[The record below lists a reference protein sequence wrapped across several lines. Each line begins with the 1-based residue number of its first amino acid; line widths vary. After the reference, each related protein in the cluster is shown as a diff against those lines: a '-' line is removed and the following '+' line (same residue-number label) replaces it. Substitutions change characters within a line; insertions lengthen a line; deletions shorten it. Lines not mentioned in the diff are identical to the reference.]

1 MAATYFGTSTDNF
14 SRTVNSTTARFYRDE
29 EKNIL
34 QRRRL
39 TAALQAKGQIKKN
52 EFGDELKWP
61 VRYKRTKL
69 VVIGDVV
76 NLNFPR
82 QNKNKTA
89 VLPWAGYAV
98 TDSISEKEKV
108 LNKGEAAIIRQVS
121 EIMSRLKED
130 MSDQFGLEL
139 YKDSAANPGR
149 IAGAETMFTGA
160 GASTGANNKVMV
172 PAATYAGHSTARG
185 LLGTWTGTWPDGSG
199 DAQYDWWSPII
210 LDENGSGWTGTNW
223 SDAALEILRYGIFA
237 IERTT
242 KPLDMVMLTRSAYT
256 TFVTQL
262 EGKEK
267 IYTER
272 SPSNSLLV
280 KLGFG
285 SVSNFEGVDIT
296 WEEGVNTGDSTAY
309 GYGCT
314 FDTMKIC
321 TPNKQL
327 FEPAPIDFK
336 IESLSDRYLVR
347 FWGQLR
353 SNPRNAMKISA

>member
-14 SRTVNSTTARFYRDE
+14 SRTVNSTTARFFRDE

-34 QRRRL
+34 QKRRL
-39 TAALQAKGQIKKN
+39 TAALQAKGKVRKN
-52 EFGDELKWP
+52 QYGDELKWP

-89 VLPWAGYAV
+89 ILPWAGYAV

-130 MSDQFGLEL
+130 MEDQFGLEL

-149 IAGAETMFTGA
+149 VAGCETVFVGATG
-160 GASTGANNKVMV
+160 TDNNKTYLPV
-172 PAATYAGHSTARG
+172 ATYAGHSTARG
-185 LLGTWTGTWPDGSG
+185 LLGTWSGSWPDGSG
-199 DAQYDWWSPII
+199 DAQYDWWSPIV
-210 LDENGSGWTGTNW
+210 LDTGGSAWTTSAW
-223 SDAALEILRYGIFA
+223 STAALEQLRYGIFA
-237 IERTT
+237 MERTT
-242 KPLDMVMLTRSAYT
+242 NPLDMVLLTRGAYT
-256 TFVTQL
+256 DFATL
-262 EGKEK
+262 LDSKEQ
-267 IYTER
+267 IHTLR
-272 SPSNSLLV
+272 SPDNSLLV

-285 SVSNFEGVDIT
+285 SISNFEGVDIT
-296 WEEGVNTGDSTAY
+296 WEEGVNTGDSTALGY
-309 GYGCT
+309 GYT
-314 FDTMKIC
+314 FDKMQIC

-347 FWGQLR
+347 FWGQVR
-353 SNPRNAMKISA
+353 SNPRNSMKIAV